1 MLLWK
6 EVCCTSDMEKFF
18 RAKNLLDAQ
27 NIAYKT
33 NTTNNNLRLSMNNLT
48 GSSVALSRDGSVKDF
63 YEVLVEKDEA
73 RGKIHLVNGKYN
85 ELMKLK

>member
-6 EVCCTSDMEKFF
+6 EVYCTSDMEKFF

-33 NTTNNNLRLSMNNLT
+33 N
-48 GSSVALSRDGSVKDF
+48 
-63 YEVLVEKDEA
+63 
-73 RGKIHLVNGKYN
+73 KIGRAHV
-85 ELMKLK
+85 